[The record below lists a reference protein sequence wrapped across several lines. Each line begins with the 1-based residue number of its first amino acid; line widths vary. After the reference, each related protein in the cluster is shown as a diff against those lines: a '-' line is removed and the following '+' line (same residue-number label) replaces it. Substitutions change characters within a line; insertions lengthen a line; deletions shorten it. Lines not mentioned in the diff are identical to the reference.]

1 MTAIFRRVAAAAYVA
16 LALVIIGW
24 EIWIAPPAA
33 APRAY
38 WLALK
43 LAPLALPLPG
53 LVRGS
58 ARAHV
63 LAALLL
69 LLYFCG
75 GIAVAYDAAHRGAL
89 GAFAYGAA
97 QTLAAL
103 AFVVAAAV
111 YARLKS
117 AAASP
122 PDRAETES

>member
-1 MTAIFRRVAAAAYVA
+1 VTAILRRVAVAAYLA
-16 LALVIIGW
+16 LALVIVGW
-24 EIWIAPPAA
+24 EGWAAPPTA

-53 LVRGS
+53 LVRES
-58 ARAHV
+58 ARAYV

-75 GIAVAYDAAHRGAL
+75 GIAVAYDAARRGAA

-97 QTLAAL
+97 QTFAAL

-117 AAASP
+117 AASP
-122 PDRAETES
+122 RDRAGTGS